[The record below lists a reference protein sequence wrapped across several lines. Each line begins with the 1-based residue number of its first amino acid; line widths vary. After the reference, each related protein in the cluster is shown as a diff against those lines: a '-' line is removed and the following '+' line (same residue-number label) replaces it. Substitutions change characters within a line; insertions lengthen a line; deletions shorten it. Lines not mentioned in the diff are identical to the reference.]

1 MDRSTP
7 PISKIKPSFSFPTTD
22 KRSLSNG
29 MNVLFVHDAQSALI
43 SLSLTMRIGAV
54 HEQIGGLA
62 RAVAGLMLTGT
73 STKTAQDISMLIDRL
88 GVSFGFSSSW
98 DSFECSSIGLA
109 EHVQFMVDLMHEC
122 LFDARFPEDEVA

>member
-1 MDRSTP
+1 MDRTTP

-54 HEQIGGLA
+54 HEQIGVLPGQWQ
-62 RAVAGLMLTGT
+62 V
-73 STKTAQDISMLIDRL
+73 
-88 GVSFGFSSSW
+88 
-98 DSFECSSIGLA
+98 
-109 EHVQFMVDLMHEC
+109 
-122 LFDARFPEDEVA
+122 